1 MEYQVAIL
9 SADAVFA
16 RMLELEFSMLGLR
29 TLSCGAMADTDS
41 ASVVVLD
48 LDSAEPPASCET
60 VIGFTRNSALVKI
73 DTHRHCSMILHRPFE
88 VRLLRRE
95 VMAALGI
102 LEGHSVTQSVE
113 KKREEEEEKEKEKEF
128 RLFLDEDRS
137 LLLAEDREI
146 ALTPIEMRMM
156 KHLLEHRGETVSK
169 EALTS
174 LIGDSA
180 SNKTEVYICYLR
192 RKTDSPNGMR
202 LIRTVRQ
209 RGYRID

>member
-9 SADAVFA
+9 STDTVFA

-29 TLSCGAMADTDS
+29 TLSCVAMADTDS
-41 ASVVVLD
+41 AAVVVLD

-60 VIGFTRNSALVKI
+60 VIGFTRNSALIKI

-102 LEGHSVTQSVE
+102 LEGHPVTQLVE
-113 KKREEEEEKEKEKEF
+113 KKREEEKEKSL
-128 RLFLDEDRS
+128 RLSLDEARS
-137 LLLAEDREI
+137 LLLTEDREI
-146 ALTPIEMRMM
+146 ALTPIEMQMM
-156 KHLLEHRGETVSK
+156 RHFLEHRGETVFK
-169 EALTS
+169 KTLTA

-180 SNKTEVYICYLR
+180 SNKTEVYVCYLR
-192 RKTDSPNGMR
+192 KKTDLPNGMR

-209 RGYRID
+209 KGYRID

>member
-113 KKREEEEEKEKEKEF
+113 KKREEEEEKEF
-128 RLFLDEDRS
+128 RLSLDEDRS

-192 RKTDSPNGMR
+192 RKTDSSNGMR